1 MLETVYIWTQQHKG
15 WNALINICAV
25 LFNLVKTTSEAEIT
39 SFIYLFE
46 ISFFLHKQYKIRL
59 LWISR
64 ILDLYNL
71 MFLLY
76 ILSTHKWRQHSLV
89 MHHLH
94 IHVMLFYIIQSLA
107 QLLCEMREANKTL
120 QFEND
125 DWKQK
130 MKDAQGDIKV
140 SLQIILI
147 ILVPHVQN

>member
-1 MLETVYIWTQQHKG
+1 
-15 WNALINICAV
+15 
-25 LFNLVKTTSEAEIT
+25 
-39 SFIYLFE
+39 
-46 ISFFLHKQYKIRL
+46 
-59 LWISR
+59 
-64 ILDLYNL
+64 

-94 IHVMLFYIIQSLA
+94 MHVMFYIIQSLA

-147 ILVPHVQN
+147 ILVPYVQN